1 MNNESMA
8 IAKHERV
15 LVAIFVLSILVHGI
29 NGLIALSQ
37 QTDYCGEIVLRLNV
51 DGSIEVTQ
59 QIDING
65 LELPATINITLLAT
79 PIFIEVIGLDTGE
92 LLPYELVSNTTLS
105 ITVFNDTRIQVYYV
119 TTSLT
124 TKQNLYWTLEYSSQC
139 DTILTMATEIVPLRI
154 TPSNPAPILVN
165 GTAGLK
171 FPPGNVSIDYYVVP
185 GLTTT
190 PPETTTTMTSTPNSP
205 TQGVNPAHLAIA
217 LIVALVIAGGY
228 WFSKRR
234 KTGGAPIA
242 RQGTGPGDSGSPNIS
257 VLSESLDDRD
267 RLIIDALKTGPKTA
281 SELMNLTGIP
291 KTPLYRRLRKLID
304 RGIIEYKDEGGSRKY
319 MLKTTKE

>member
-8 IAKHERV
+8 IAKHTRI
-15 LVAIFVLSILVHGI
+15 LVAVFILSILVL
-29 NGLIALSQ
+29 GLNSPIASSQ

-59 QIDING
+59 QIDITG
-65 LELPATINITLLAT
+65 QDLPATINITLLAT
-79 PIFIEVIGLDTGE
+79 PIFVEVTGLDTGE

-154 TPSNPAPILVN
+154 SPNNPTPVLVN

-185 GLTTT
+185 GLITT
-190 PPETTTTMTSTPNSP
+190 PPETTTTSTPTSP
-205 TQGVNPAHLAIA
+205 TQGINPAYLAIV
-217 LIVALVIAGGY
+217 LLMALVLAGGY
-228 WFSKRR
+228 WFTKRR
-234 KTGGAPIA
+234 KSGGSITK
-242 RQGTGPGDSGSPNIS
+242 QGTGPGDSGSPSIS
-257 VLSESLDDRD
+257 VMSEALDERD

-281 SELMNLTGIP
+281 SELMDLTGIP

-319 MLKTTKE
+319 MLKTTKG